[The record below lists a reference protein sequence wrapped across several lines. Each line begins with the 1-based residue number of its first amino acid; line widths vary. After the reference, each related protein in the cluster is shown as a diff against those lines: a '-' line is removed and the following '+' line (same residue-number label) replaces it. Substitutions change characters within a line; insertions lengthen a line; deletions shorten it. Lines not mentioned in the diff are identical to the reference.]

1 MRRLFVFVALALTWP
16 AAAETLD
23 LDQAIERALNTDPRI
38 DEREYLVNAAEGL
51 LQEVEGRGDWF
62 VESNAFVGLSPA
74 VEGNIF
80 QGGACTP
87 GQCDLRDDKY
97 EFTGLS
103 PWFYIKMGVI
113 KPLYTFGKLE
123 HYSDAARANIDIKG
137 GDVRLQRGATIL
149 EVKKAYYGYLAA
161 HDGRLLLEDV
171 SKRMQRLIDLV
182 ESWLEEGE
190 GDVSQ
195 SDLFAL
201 QSGQALLGKF
211 HAQSVALEKIA
222 LDGLKVLTGV
232 GLGNELEVADRRLRP
247 LPVPEFSLPELKQQA
262 LQQRAE
268 MGQLEAGMKARRHL
282 VEANKAENLP
292 NIYTGVGGI
301 LSYSPRRER
310 LDNPYISDPF
320 NEGALTPMLGIQW
333 SWSDGVASGKTA
345 AAQAELDA
353 LIAKSSFARM
363 GIPFQVAEQY
373 HQVQGH
379 YEAVQKLEKASRS
392 ARRWMIASYTDFEA
406 GLEKSDRIILAF
418 QTYVMATTDY
428 LQTTFQY
435 NMHIARL
442 EDVAGM
448 IQ

>member
-1 MRRLFVFVALALTWP
+1 MRRLFVFVALVFAWP
-16 AAAETLD
+16 AAAEKLD
-23 LDQAIERALNTDPRI
+23 LDQAIERALKADPRI
-38 DEREYLVNAAEGL
+38 EEREYLVNAAEGL

-62 VESNAFVGLSPA
+62 IESNAFVGLSPA
-74 VEGNIF
+74 TEGNIF
-80 QGGACTP
+80 EGGTCTT
-87 GQCDLRDDKY
+87 GSCELRNDKY
-97 EFTGLS
+97 DFTGFS
-103 PWFYIKMGVI
+103 PWFHVKMGVI

-123 HYSDAARANIDIKG
+123 NYSDAARANIDIKD
-137 GDVRLQRGATIL
+137 GDVRLQRGSTIM

-171 SKRMQRLIDLV
+171 DKRLQRTIDLV
-182 ESWLEEGE
+182 ENWLAEGE

-195 SDLFAL
+195 SDLYAL

-211 HAQSVALEKIA
+211 HAQSAALENIA

-232 GLGNELEVADRRLRP
+232 GLENELEVADRRLKP
-247 LPVPEFSLPELKQQA
+247 LPIPELSLPELKQQA

-282 VEANKAENLP
+282 VEANKAENMP
-292 NIYTGVGGI
+292 NIYTGMGAI
-301 LSYSPRRER
+301 LSFSPGRER
-310 LDNPYISDPF
+310 LDNPYLSDPF
-320 NEGALTPMLGIQW
+320 NEGALTPMVGVQW
-333 SWSDGVASGKTA
+333 NWSDGVVSGKTA

-379 YEAVQKLEKASRS
+379 YQAVQKLEQASRS

-406 GLEKSDRIILAF
+406 GLEKADRIILAF
-418 QTYVMATTDY
+418 QTYVLATTDY

-435 NMHIARL
+435 NMHVARL

>member
-1 MRRLFVFVALALTWP
+1 M
-16 AAAETLD
+16 
-23 LDQAIERALNTDPRI
+23 
-38 DEREYLVNAAEGL
+38 
-51 LQEVEGRGDWF
+51 
-62 VESNAFVGLSPA
+62 
-74 VEGNIF
+74 
-80 QGGACTP
+80 
-87 GQCDLRDDKY
+87 
-97 EFTGLS
+97 
-103 PWFYIKMGVI
+103 
-113 KPLYTFGKLE
+113 
-123 HYSDAARANIDIKG
+123 
-137 GDVRLQRGATIL
+137 
-149 EVKKAYYGYLAA
+149 
-161 HDGRLLLEDV
+161 
-171 SKRMQRLIDLV
+171 
-182 ESWLEEGE
+182 
-190 GDVSQ
+190 
-195 SDLFAL
+195 
-201 QSGQALLGKF
+201 
-211 HAQSVALEKIA
+211 
-222 LDGLKVLTGV
+222 
-232 GLGNELEVADRRLRP
+232 
-247 LPVPEFSLPELKQQA
+247 PEFSLPELKQQA

-292 NIYTGVGGI
+292 NIYTGLGGI

-373 HQVQGH
+373 HQVQGN

-435 NMHIARL
+435 NMHVARL